1 MLQAAIREGQQR
13 SIEGAL
19 GVLQYGVVLVDV
31 LHDFR
36 VELVLLKKNKKTLKL
51 KNFHNKLT
59 HCRKNLGTKSVCVCV
74 RGDREV
80 DPTLVRIQLWR
91 VSKRRK
97 GQLMTRQTT
106 LA

>member
-36 VELVLLKKNKKTLKL
+36 VELVLLGKKTKTFKL
-51 KNFHNKLT
+51 KNFHNKLS
-59 HCRKNLGTKSVCVCV
+59 HCRKNLGTESVCV

-80 DPTLVRIQLWR
+80 DLTLVRIQLWR